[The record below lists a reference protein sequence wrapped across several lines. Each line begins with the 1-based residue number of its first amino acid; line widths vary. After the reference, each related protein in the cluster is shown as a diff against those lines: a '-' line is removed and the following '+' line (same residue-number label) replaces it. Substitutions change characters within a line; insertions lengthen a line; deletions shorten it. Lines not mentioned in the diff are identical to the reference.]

1 MKKFF
6 VFLLVFVLLI
16 ISQNCDDNN
25 EVNDESE
32 FEAGITCYPDFGTKY
47 TEFKF
52 SIIILSDTDTLENTD
67 NFQIR
72 WDFDG
77 DGAYDT
83 DWIDSFSITHQFNTP
98 GTYETEVT
106 LKDSLGDLN
115 ESSIHVYVQEMIQIT
130 TNESGSY
137 QGNID
142 WCPDGSNRIAFD
154 WRSPSS
160 FLQIFVVE
168 YPDGQPVQITTAN
181 PNMHYNFPEW
191 SPDGEKIC
199 SEANNKIYI
208 IELATGQIQEIP
220 GYGMTR
226 HWSPDGKWI
235 MMYHEK
241 TNLYDVEGDSLVLF
255 SNKRYESCWS
265 PDGQYL
271 ALYEKL
277 AYPEVSDKLEIMDFS
292 SRSIIKEFTVSDIGF
307 KIDWSPDGKWIMLG
321 FEPDNHLLIL
331 NYETGKIYTGI
342 LNGLDHTW
350 YPTWSSDGTL
360 IAFEAELI
368 GSNRKAEIWA
378 VTAPEFMR

>member
-16 ISQNCDDNN
+16 LSHTCDENN
-25 EVNDESE
+25 DVNDESE
-32 FEAGITCYPDFGTKY
+32 FEAGITCYPDFGTKH

-52 SIIILSDTDTLENTD
+52 SISILSDTDTLENTD

-77 DGAYDT
+77 DGTYDT
-83 DWIDSFSITHQFNTP
+83 DWIDSFSITHRFNTP

-106 LKDSLGDLN
+106 LKDNLGDLN
-115 ESSIHVYVQEMIQIT
+115 ESSVHVYVQEMIQIT
-130 TNESGSY
+130 NNESGSF

-154 WRSPSS
+154 WRPTSG
-160 FLQIFVVE
+160 FHQIYVVE
-168 YPDGQPVQITTAN
+168 YPGGQPVLITTAN
-181 PNMHYNFPEW
+181 PNICHHFPEW

-199 SEANNKIYI
+199 YHSNKICI
-208 IELATGQIQEIP
+208 IELATGQVQEIP

-235 MMYHEK
+235 MMCHEK

-255 SNKRYESCWS
+255 SNKIYESCWS

-277 AYPEVSDKLEIMDFS
+277 FYPEVSDKLEIMDFS
-292 SRSIIKEFTVSDIGF
+292 SRSIIKEFAVVDIGF
-307 KIDWSPDGKWIMLG
+307 KLDWSPNGKWIMLG
-321 FEPDNHLLIL
+321 FDIDDHLLIL
-331 NYETGKIYTGI
+331 NYATGKIYTGI
-342 LNGLDHTW
+342 LDGLDSKW
-350 YPTWSSDGTL
+350 YPTWSSDGNL
-360 IAFEAELI
+360 IAFEAELV
-368 GSNRKAEIWA
+368 GSNRKNEIWA
-378 VTAPEFMR
+378 VTAPEFME